1 MQQIFEGS
9 GKVQSWLEEH
19 YHLKWMR
26 CKLLEEIK
34 CDVITNNVAK
44 VWNNW
49 VKDLKD
55 LPITDIANALG
66 AKFMEPYAKR

>member
-1 MQQIFEGS
+1 M
-9 GKVQSWLEEH
+9 
-19 YHLKWMR
+19 KWMR

-55 LPITDIANALG
+55 LPINDIADALG